1 MPIFPLARLRLL
13 THRVFDLN
21 GHISSWQH
29 DKSKRSEWMD
39 SIFLVNSLHS
49 NVRIPW
55 ELPMIKYLIILPNA
69 IGKTNKRVGKNY
81 YFVCVIFTNSMIAF
95 KQLVNCFNAITTEYH
110 DMIFRFMNFKWLS
123 RLKSFPTNGIS
134 FMCKCLIGQL
144 TLELTIWL
152 M

>member
-1 MPIFPLARLRLL
+1 
-13 THRVFDLN
+13 
-21 GHISSWQH
+21 
-29 DKSKRSEWMD
+29 MD

-55 ELPMIKYLIILPNA
+55 ELPLIKYLIILPNA

-81 YFVCVIFTNSMIAF
+81 YFVCEECVCVIFTNSMIAF

-144 TLELTIWL
+144 TLELTI
-152 M
+152 